1 MQVVYSEPRARL
13 LRVAL
18 RAVQVL
24 AAAMALLA
32 VYMVVRALTQET
44 GPRQDTSLLYAA
56 TLLLQGAVL
65 VTVARWGLRQL
76 PNRGTDAR
84 MWCLIVGGLTLLS
97 ALPLLTTLVGI
108 AAVFVGL
115 FVLTTAI
122 RKDAE
127 Q

>member
-13 LRVAL
+13 LRGSL

-24 AAAMALLA
+24 AAAMGLLA
-32 VYMVVRALTQET
+32 VYIVVRAVTGET
-44 GPRQDTSLLYAA
+44 GQSQGTALLYAV

-65 VTVARWGLRQL
+65 ATVARWGLRQL

-84 MWCLIVGGLTLLS
+84 MWCLIVGALTLLS
-97 ALPLLTTLVGI
+97 ALPVLTTLVGI

>member
-13 LRVAL
+13 LRAAL

-32 VYMVVRALTQET
+32 VYMVVRVLTEET
-44 GPRQDTSLLYAA
+44 GETQDTALLYAV

-97 ALPLLTTLVGI
+97 ALPVLTTLVGI